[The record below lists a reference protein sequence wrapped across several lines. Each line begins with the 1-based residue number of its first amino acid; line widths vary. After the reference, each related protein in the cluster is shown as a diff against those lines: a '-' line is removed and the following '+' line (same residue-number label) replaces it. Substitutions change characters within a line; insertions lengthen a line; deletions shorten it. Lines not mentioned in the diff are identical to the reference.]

1 MNDYLQT
8 RLFSLLS
15 EPSQEVT
22 NKEMQNAYEDFVEQ
36 MSAFNHSETDCLKA
50 FRILNFT
57 RIEFDSLG
65 SSSLYGQGKKC
76 PEISLF

>member
-1 MNDYLQT
+1 MNDYLQM
-8 RLFSLLS
+8 RLFCLLA
-15 EPSQEVT
+15 EPSREVT
-22 NKEMQNAYEDFVEQ
+22 NEEMQIAYEDFVAQ
-36 MSAFNHSETDCLKA
+36 VSILNHSETNCSKA

-76 PEISLF
+76 L